1 MEDASASTPKR
12 DRLGA
17 MSDHGLFAPG
27 SPIMRPDS
35 FHRGENCADVALAM
49 IAADGCRAI
58 SAGTLANA
66 LGVTPPAVLKWFG
79 STALMWEQLTD
90 VIARRWCAYLGRESR
105 LQRRDLDVFQTVSL
119 FLPLD
124 PDEIEWTRVWLSML
138 ELGRHQDL
146 VGGRLALWEAQEM
159 EVLYGATMCR
169 DVPTLTAT
177 LVLVRGLR
185 QMVAST
191 HAPLDLALAHQFL
204 RRHVQHTYVANG
216 IPEPASADDALPST
230 RQFTLFRPRR
240 SSE

>member
-1 MEDASASTPKR
+1 
-12 DRLGA
+12 
-17 MSDHGLFAPG
+17 MSDNDLFAHG

-49 IAADGCRAI
+49 IAADGCRAV
-58 SAGTLANA
+58 SAGTLAGV

-90 VIARRWCAYLGRESR
+90 VIGRRWCAYLGRESR
-105 LQRRDLDVFQTVSL
+105 LRSRDLDVFQAVSL

-124 PDEIEWTRVWLSML
+124 PDEIEWTRVWLSLL
-138 ELGRHQDL
+138 ELGRHQEL
-146 VGGRLALWEAQEM
+146 VGSRLALFEAQEV

-191 HAPLDLALAHQFL
+191 HSPLDLELAHTFL
-204 RRHVQHTYVANG
+204 RRHVQHAYVEHG
-216 IPEPASADDALPST
+216 IPEPANPDDVLPST
-230 RQFTLFRPRR
+230 RRFTYFRPLPPPPSPGR
-240 SSE
+240 